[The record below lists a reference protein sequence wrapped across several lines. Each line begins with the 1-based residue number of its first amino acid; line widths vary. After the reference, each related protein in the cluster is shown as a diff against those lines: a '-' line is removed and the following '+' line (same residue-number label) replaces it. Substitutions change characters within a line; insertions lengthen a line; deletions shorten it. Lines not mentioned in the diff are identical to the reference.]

1 MPLPESP
8 GRKELHLRRIEMR
21 GYARDD
27 GLYEVDGR
35 VTDTK
40 SHRLTLEGRG
50 DVEPGEAVHDMWVRL
65 VLDEDLVV
73 RDIVAVSDVTPY
85 PECGGGPAAMKA
97 MIGAQIRAGWS
108 LLVKERLGGVK
119 GCTHLMEL
127 LIPMATAAYQMLSA
141 LRLSRPPVLDARGVP
156 IKIDSCI
163 AFARHRAIV
172 QRRWPQFHV
181 AAVPDEEVPA
191 TPQRQRG

>member
-8 GRKELHLRRIEMR
+8 HRRELHLRRIEMR

-40 SHRLTLEGRG
+40 EDRLVLEGRG
-50 DVEPGEAVHDMWVRL
+50 DIAPGEPVHDMWVRL
-65 VLDEDLVV
+65 VIDEDMVIH
-73 RDIVAVSDVTPY
+73 DIMAASDATPY
-85 PECGGGPAAMKA
+85 PECSSGPDAMKA
-97 MIGAQIRAGWS
+97 MIGAQIRGGWS

-141 LRLSRPPVLDARGVP
+141 LRVSRPPVLDRRGVP
-156 IKIDSCI
+156 VKIDSCI
-163 AFARHRAIV
+163 AFARHRALV
-172 QRRWPQFHV
+172 ERRWPQHYV
-181 AAVPDEEVPA
+181 APDASEES
-191 TPQRQRG
+191 RS

>member
-27 GLYEVDGR
+27 GLYEVEGR

-40 SHRLTLEGRG
+40 SHRLQLEDRG
-50 DVEPGEAVHDMWVRL
+50 GVEPGEPIHDMWVRL
-65 VLDEDLVV
+65 VIDEQMVV
-73 RDIVAVSDVTPY
+73 HDIVAASDVTPY
-85 PECGGGPAAMKA
+85 AECSGGPDAMKA
-97 MIGAQIRAGWS
+97 MIGAQIRGGWS
-108 LLVKERLGGVK
+108 LLVKERLGGIK

-141 LRLSRPPVLDARGVP
+141 LRLSRPLVLDKRGVP
-156 IKIDSCI
+156 VKIDSCY
-163 AFARHRAIV
+163 AFARHRGIV
-172 QRRWPQFHV
+172 ARRWPQFHV
-181 AAVPDEEVPA
+181 APEPKQESSS
-191 TPQRQRG
+191 

>member
-8 GRKELHLRRIEMR
+8 GREELHLRRIEMR
-21 GYARDD
+21 GYARED

-40 SHRLTLEGRG
+40 SQGLTLEGRG
-50 DVEPGEAVHDMWVRL
+50 HIAPGEPVHDMWVRL
-65 VLDEDLVV
+65 VIDEDMVV
-73 RDIVAVSDVTPY
+73 HDILTSSDATPY
-85 PECGGGPAAMKA
+85 DECGQAQSAMKA
-97 MIGAQIRAGWS
+97 MVGAQIRGGWS
-108 LLVKERLGGVK
+108 LLVKERLGGAK

-141 LRLSRPPVLDARGVP
+141 LRLSRPPALDARGVP
-156 IKIDSCI
+156 LKIDSCY

-181 AAVPDEEVPA
+181 APDEAE
-191 TPQRQRG
+191 QSS